1 MRQITGM
8 SRDRE
13 FSARPSDRAIGAEVT
28 SKARCAD
35 ASLDPDEWFPISIDV
50 EAARREAARAIAI
63 CADCPVRDACLELSL
78 RQWRTGQHGVWG
90 GLVPAERAALRRG
103 WLTSP
108 HTMGRVPSILDRV
121 PDGLQ
126 VASHAGRGGRPPA
139 AAVALQVPRHAY
151 GQRAVG
157 VAAVGQKGDHRE
169 RDTRPSA

>member
-1 MRQITGM
+1 VRHITGM
-8 SRDRE
+8 PRDRE
-13 FSARPSDRAIGAEVT
+13 FSAQGTDQAIGAEVT

-35 ASLDPDEWFPISIDV
+35 ASLDPDAWFPISIDV
-50 EAARREAARAIAI
+50 EAARREAAGAIAI

-78 RQWRTGQHGVWG
+78 RQWRIGQHGVWG
-90 GLVPAERAALRRG
+90 GLVPAERAALRRR
-103 WLTSP
+103 WLASP
-108 HTMGRVPSILDRV
+108 HSMGRVPSILDRI

-126 VASHAGRGGRPPA
+126 LARHAGGGGRPP